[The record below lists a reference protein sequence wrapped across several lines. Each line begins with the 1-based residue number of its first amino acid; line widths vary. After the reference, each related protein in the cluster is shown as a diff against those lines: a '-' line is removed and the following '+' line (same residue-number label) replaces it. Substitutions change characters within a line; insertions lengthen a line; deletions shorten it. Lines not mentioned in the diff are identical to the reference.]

1 MKKETARVF
10 VVDDDPSVCRALD
23 RLIRSGGLL
32 VETFASADAFL
43 EHPGTKGPSCLILD
57 IKMPGITG
65 MELQEKL
72 LSKGN
77 TMPIIFITGHGD
89 IPLAVE
95 AIKKGAIDFL
105 SKPFNDEDLFDAI
118 DEALVKSRKMLTR
131 LADQAAIRCRLDSLT
146 KRESEIL
153 TYVITGMLNKQIAAA
168 LNISE
173 ATVKVHRGRVMEK
186 MNVASV
192 AKLVQLAQK
201 VDIKPAKIHP

>member
-10 VVDDDPSVCRALD
+10 VVDDDPSVRKGLD

-57 IKMPGITG
+57 IKMPGTTG
-65 MELQEKL
+65 IELQEKL
-72 LSKGN
+72 LSRED
-77 TMPIIFITGHGD
+77 TMPIIFISGHGD

-95 AIKKGAIDFL
+95 VIKKGAIDFL
-105 SKPFNDEDLFDAI
+105 SKPFNDKDLFDAI
-118 DEALVKSRKMLTR
+118 DEALDKSKIIQTNR
-131 LADQAAIRCRLDSLT
+131 ADQDAIRFHLDLLT
-146 KRESEIL
+146 KRESEVL

-173 ATVKVHRGRVMEK
+173 KTVKVHRGRVMEK
-186 MNVASV
+186 MSVDSV
-192 AKLVQLAQK
+192 AELVRLAQK
-201 VDIKPAKIHP
+201 INIKPAKIHH

>member
-1 MKKETARVF
+1 MEKETARVF
-10 VVDDDPSVCRALD
+10 VVDDDPSVCRGLD

-57 IKMPGITG
+57 IKMPGTTG
-65 MELQEKL
+65 LELQETL
-72 LSKGN
+72 LSRGN
-77 TMPIIFITGHGD
+77 NLPIIFITGHGD

-118 DEALVKSRKMLTR
+118 DEALTKSIIMQTNR
-131 LADQAAIRCRLDSLT
+131 ADQDAIRCRFDSLT
-146 KRESEIL
+146 KRESEVL

-173 ATVKVHRGRVMEK
+173 KTVKVHRGRVMEK
-186 MNVASV
+186 MSVDSV
-192 AKLVQLAQK
+192 AQLVRLAQK
-201 VDIKPAKIHP
+201 INIKQAKI

>member
-1 MKKETARVF
+1 MKKETSRVF
-10 VVDDDPSVCRALD
+10 VVDDDPSVRRGLD
-23 RLIRSGGLL
+23 RLIRSAGLL

-43 EHPGTKGPSCLILD
+43 EHPCTNGPSCLILD
-57 IKMPGITG
+57 IRMPGTTG

-72 LSKGN
+72 LSRDDN
-77 TMPIIFITGHGD
+77 MPIIFITGHGD

-105 SKPFNDEDLFDAI
+105 SKPFNDRDLFDAI
-118 DEALVKSRKMLTR
+118 DEALAKSSIMQTHR
-131 LADQAAIRCRLDSLT
+131 ADQDAIRCRIDLLT

-173 ATVKVHRGRVMEK
+173 KTVKVHRGRVMEK
-186 MNVASV
+186 MSVDSV
-192 AKLVQLAQK
+192 AQLVRLTQK
-201 VDIKPAKIHP
+201 INIKPAKNYH